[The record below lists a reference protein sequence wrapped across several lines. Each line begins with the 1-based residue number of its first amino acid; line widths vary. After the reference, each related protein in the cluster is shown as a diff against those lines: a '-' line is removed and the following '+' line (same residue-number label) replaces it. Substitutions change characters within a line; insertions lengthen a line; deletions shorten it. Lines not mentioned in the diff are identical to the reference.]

1 MSHVTS
7 LQELQVVSSV
17 TRQALALRRSLY
29 VSWHEYIQDLV
40 PNAKEIIIWQLLLP
54 PGSHGCSS
62 WIPFVCR
69 NWRGYSTE
77 KVHHSVIS
85 PYKWIGVIP
94 LISDLFSLISSLHIT
109 FMSRLLCTLELWSF
123 APSPPTPCKN
133 CRHNKPKMRAEGVR
147 NMRFSCTRKWNAE
160 RTMIGKISI

>member
-7 LQELQVVSSV
+7 LQVVSSV

-40 PNAKEIIIWQLLLP
+40 PNAMMMTLTTFIA
-54 PGSHGCSS
+54 S
-62 WIPFVCR
+62 WLSRLFEWDRFVCR

-94 LISDLFSLISSLHIT
+94 LISDLFSLISSLHFT
-109 FMSRLLCTLELWSF
+109 FISRLLCTLELWSF
-123 APSPPTPCKN
+123 APTPCKN
-133 CRHNKPKMRAEGVR
+133 CRQNKPKMRADGVR
-147 NMRFSCTRKWNAE
+147 NMRFSCTRKCNAE